1 MSGRVGSITTDI
13 IADGLVFNMD
23 AANRASYPKTGT
35 TATDTVGNKTG
46 TISGAVFVSDG
57 QGGFDFDGSDDVIT
71 TNLVYSLSS
80 ATTEFS
86 CGCWFKAG
94 TQTSGKLLVSNYNF
108 TPIPFN
114 LYLKS
119 DGTCQGTSRNSS
131 YTTISVGSGDT
142 YDDNEYHNFYY
153 QRDSN
158 NIYYTYVDGI
168 LKNTG
173 TATLGAIATTNAIR
187 IGKLGQYTQGYFDG
201 IINTVQ
207 IYNRALSSN
216 EVLHN
221 YNALKGRFGL

>member
-1 MSGRVGSITTDI
+1 MKFGSITTPI
-13 IADGLVFNMD
+13 ITDGLVFNMD
-23 AANRASYPKTGT
+23 AANRASYPRTGT
-35 TATDTVGNKTG
+35 TWFDTISNKIG
-46 TISGAVFVSDG
+46 TISGATFINDNES
-57 QGGFDFDGSDDVIT
+57 GFNFDGSDDVIT

-80 ATTEFS
+80 TTTEFS

-94 TQTSGKLLVSNYNF
+94 TQSENTLLVSNYNF

-114 LYLKS
+114 LYFKS

-131 YTTISVGSGDT
+131 NTTISVGSGDT

-153 QRDSN
+153 QRDAN
-158 NIYYTYVDGI
+158 NTYYTYVDGI

-207 IYNRALSSN
+207 IYNRALSST

-221 YNALKGRFGL
+221 YNALKGRFGLS

>member
-1 MSGRVGSITTDI
+1 MKFGSITTPI
-13 IADGLVFNMD
+13 ITDGLVFNMD
-23 AANRASYPKTGT
+23 AANRASYPRTGT
-35 TATDTVGNKTG
+35 TWFDTISNKIG
-46 TISGAVFVSDG
+46 TISGATFINDNES
-57 QGGFDFDGSDDVIT
+57 GFNFDGSDDVIT

-80 ATTEFS
+80 TTTEFS

-94 TQTSGKLLVSNYNF
+94 TQSENTLLVSNYNF

-114 LYLKS
+114 LYFKS

-131 YTTISVGSGDT
+131 NTTISVGSGDT

-153 QRDSN
+153 QRDAN
-158 NIYYTYVDGI
+158 NTYYTYVDGI

-207 IYNRALSSN
+207 IYNRALSST

-221 YNALKGRFGL
+221 YNALKSRFGL

>member
-1 MSGRVGSITTDI
+1 MKFGSITTPI
-13 IADGLVFNMD
+13 VTDGLVFNMD
-23 AANRASYPKTGT
+23 AANRACYPRTGT
-35 TATDTVGNKTG
+35 TATDTVGNKIG
-46 TISGAVFVSDG
+46 TISGATFVSDK
-57 QGGFDFDGSDDVIT
+57 QGGFDFDGSDDAIV

-80 ATTEFS
+80 TTTEFS

-94 TQTSGKLLVSNYNF
+94 TQSENTLLVSNYNF

-114 LYLKS
+114 LYFKS

-131 YTTISVGSGDT
+131 NTTISVGSGDT

-153 QRDSN
+153 QRDAN
-158 NIYYTYVDGI
+158 NTYYTYVDGI

-207 IYNRALSSN
+207 IYNRALSST

-221 YNALKGRFGL
+221 YNALKSRFGL

>member
-1 MSGRVGSITTDI
+1 MSGRVGSITTGI
-13 IADGLVFNMD
+13 ITDGLVFNMD

-35 TATDTVGNKTG
+35 TWFDTISNKIG
-46 TISGAVFVSDG
+46 TISGATFINDNES
-57 QGGFDFDGSDDVIT
+57 GFNFDGSDDVIT

-80 ATTEFS
+80 TTTEFS

-94 TQTSGKLLVSNYNF
+94 TQSENNLLVSNYNF

-114 LYLKS
+114 LYFKS

-131 YTTISVGSGDT
+131 NTTISVGSGDT

-153 QRDSN
+153 QRDAN

-201 IINTVQ
+201 IINAVH
-207 IYNRALSSN
+207 IYNRALSST